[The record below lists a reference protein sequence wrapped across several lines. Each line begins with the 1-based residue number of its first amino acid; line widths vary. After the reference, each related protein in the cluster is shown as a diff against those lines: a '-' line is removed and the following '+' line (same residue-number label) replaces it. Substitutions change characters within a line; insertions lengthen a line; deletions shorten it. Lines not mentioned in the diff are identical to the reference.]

1 VIARISTYHIQPGR
15 AAEVA
20 EVFRETVLPAARRQV
35 GFRGLLHLV
44 DENDGKA
51 VAISLWE
58 SREAALR
65 SESGGYYPTQVAN
78 VIPFLSAPPVREF
91 FDVQLDE
98 R

>member
-1 VIARISTYHIQPGR
+1 MIARISTYHILPGR
-15 AAEVA
+15 EAEVV
-20 EVFRETVLPAARRQV
+20 ETLREQAVPGARRQV

-51 VAISLWE
+51 VTISFWE

-65 SESGGYYPTQVAN
+65 SESGGFYPTQVAN

-91 FDVQLDE
+91 FDVRIDE